1 MDEKTRLVIEYS
13 KQSLIS
19 AAEIVAYLKNKFSQR
34 EIDAFYQA
42 LEDFAKII
50 SLFPTLYKQSNR
62 LKIRRAV
69 LSKVLSVYYLYNGN
83 KVSIIDIHDN
93 RWDYEKGLK

>member
-42 LEDFAKII
+42 LEDFEKII
-50 SLFPTLYKQSNR
+50 SLFPTLY
-62 LKIRRAV
+62 
-69 LSKVLSVYYLYNGN
+69 
-83 KVSIIDIHDN
+83 
-93 RWDYEKGLK
+93 

>member
-42 LEDFAKII
+42 LEDFEKII
-50 SLFPTLYKQSNR
+50 ALFPTLYKQSNR

-69 LSKVLSVYYLYNGN
+69 LSKVISVYYLYRGN

-93 RWDYEKGLK
+93 RWDYEKRLK